1 MKKIAI
7 TLILLS
13 LGVFLWAGNAFAAI
27 IDFTSPAFSAAKDAT
42 TFSTP
47 MGGGI
52 TFTPGPNDP
61 VSPPTLWWDNIDG
74 IGVQYSYE
82 QDEIEGSEFLRLD
95 FSTPFKLENIFIA
108 DLFNENGY
116 TERGFY
122 ELNNGPLVTFFAD
135 VDQNLGDPGDKG
147 ELKLSIGGVTVNSI
161 NFTAPGLLANG
172 ENHEF
177 ALKGIEGTPVPI
189 PAAIL
194 LLGSGLVGLA
204 GIRKKFKR

>member
-1 MKKIAI
+1 
-7 TLILLS
+7 
-13 LGVFLWAGNAFAAI
+13 
-27 IDFTSPAFSAAKDAT
+27 
-42 TFSTP
+42 

-82 QDEIEGSEFLRLD
+82 QDEIEGRESLRLD
-95 FSTPFKLENIFIA
+95 FSTPFILDSIFIA
-108 DLFNENGY
+108 DLFNEHGY

-122 ELNNGPLVTFFAD
+122 ELNNGPLVTFFAAA
-135 VDQNLGDPGDKG
+135 DQNLGDPGDNG
-147 ELKLSIGGVTVNSI
+147 ELTLIIGGVTVNSI
-161 NFTAPGLLANG
+161 EFTAPGLLANG

-177 ALKGIEGTPVPI
+177 ALQGIEGTPVPI
-189 PAAIL
+189 PGAIL